1 MRIAEADVWE
11 MFSEV
16 AQQSRNRYGGATLL
30 ERTLIRLRDDEGH
43 EGWGEA
49 MPVSFADET
58 HSATAAAL
66 RKAAK
71 DIKGRELEP
80 PFGEIDSLARFSGL
94 GAARSGLEMAL
105 LDLECQRSGK
115 PFADA
120 LGGAMRSEISLDGPI
135 GLIPPAE
142 AARKVVSYL
151 DEGLSTFKV
160 KVGGD
165 LDADAKR
172 LLFLREAFGEKINLR
187 MDANGGYSAEEALKF
202 CKKIQ
207 PAHVEHFE
215 QPVLPTEKN
224 CLEVFEEIREMG
236 IPIAVDESLFSLEDA
251 ERLLGEGAVDVGV
264 IKIAKFGGAL
274 AAREVARAFEAA
286 GKTAIVSCSYES
298 FIGKAAGMALALSLE
313 SAGRVQEVGHF
324 AKEAEFAEWR
334 HRIEGGTMRSGE
346 GAGLG
351 ARGLADKLSA
361 LEEAKI

>member
-11 MFSEV
+11 MESEV

-30 ERTLIRLRDDEGH
+30 ERTLIRLRDKEGR

-58 HSATAAAL
+58 HRGSAAAL
-66 RKAAK
+66 RQAAER
-71 DIKGRELEP
+71 IRGCESEP
-80 PFGEIDSLARFSGL
+80 PFGEIDSLADFSGL
-94 GAARSGLEMAL
+94 GAARSGLEIAL
-105 LDLECQRSGK
+105 LDLETQRSGK

-120 LGGAMRSEISLDGPI
+120 LGGAKRAEIALDGPI

-142 AARKVVSYL
+142 AAEKVAGYL

-165 LDADAKR
+165 LEADAER
-172 LLFLREAFGEKINLR
+172 LLSLREAFGDSIHLR
-187 MDANGGYSAEEALKF
+187 MDANGGYSAEEALRF

-207 PAHVEHFE
+207 TVRVEHFE
-215 QPVLPTEKN
+215 QPVLHTEKN
-224 CLEVFEEIREMG
+224 CLEVFREIRKMG
-236 IPIAVDESLFSLEDA
+236 IPIAVDESLFSLKDA
-251 ERLLGEGAVDVGV
+251 ERLLGEDAVDVGV

-274 AAREVARAFEAA
+274 AAREVAGAFEAA

-298 FIGKAAGMALALSLE
+298 VIGKAAGMALALSLE

-334 HRIEGGTMRSGE
+334 HRVSGGTMRSGG

-351 ARGLADKLSA
+351 ARGLAERLAALS
-361 LEEAKI
+361 EGKV